1 MFIVLEKAIAT
12 AAKFQLFEFNDEL
25 TRSNFRN
32 TVEPFLRDVQ
42 ARRGMTDFLVVCDES
57 NNPGSVIDRNE
68 FVADIFVKPARSI
81 NFISLNFI
89 ATKTGV
95 AFSEVAGA

>member
-1 MFIVLEKAIAT
+1 
-12 AAKFQLFEFNDEL
+12 
-25 TRSNFRN
+25 
-32 TVEPFLRDVQ
+32 
-42 ARRGMTDFLVVCDES
+42 MTDFLVVCDES

-81 NFISLNFI
+81 NYISLNFI